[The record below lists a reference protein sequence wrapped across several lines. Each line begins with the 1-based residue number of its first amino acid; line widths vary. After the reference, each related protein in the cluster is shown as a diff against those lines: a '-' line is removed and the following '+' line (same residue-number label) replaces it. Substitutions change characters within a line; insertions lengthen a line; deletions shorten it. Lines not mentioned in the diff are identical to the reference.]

1 MQSNINSLLLYEEID
16 QIAILTLNRPKQQN
30 ALSSELM
37 KELLQTLNSIEDNKK
52 IKVVTILSNGN
63 NFCAGH
69 DLKEL
74 KIDKSE
80 ERFKKLFELCSELM
94 LKIVKLPKPVI
105 AGVQGIATAAGC
117 QLVASCDLAIAS
129 NNSKFATPGVNI
141 GLFCSTPMV
150 AVSRNVNR
158 KQTMEMLLL
167 GEFITP
173 SKAQEIGL
181 INKIVSDKDLKE
193 ETIKMAKV
201 IASKSPATVA
211 IGKEAFYKQLEMN
224 IEEAYKYTSQVMS
237 RNMIEKDAQEGISA
251 FIENR
256 DPKWSDK

>member
-1 MQSNINSLLLYEEID
+1 MSSDINDLLLYEEINE
-16 QIAILTLNRPKQQN
+16 IAVLTLNRPKQQN
-30 ALSSELM
+30 ALSSVLM
-37 KELLQTLNSIEDNKK
+37 NKILIKLNDIENNKN
-52 IKVVTILSNGN
+52 IKAVTIFANGN

-74 KIDKSE
+74 KIDKNE
-80 ERFKKLFELCSELM
+80 ERFKHLFNLCSELM

-117 QLVASCDLAIAS
+117 QLVASCDLALAAD
-129 NNSKFATPGVNI
+129 NATFATPGVNI

-167 GEFITP
+167 GEFVTA

-181 INKIVSDKDLKE
+181 INKVVNNEVLKQ
-193 ETIKMAKV
+193 ETMK
-201 IASKSPATVA
+201 IAQIIALKSPTTVA
-211 IGKEAFYKQLEMN
+211 IGKKAFYNQLEMN
-224 IEEAYKYTSQVMS
+224 IEDAYKYTSKVMIT
-237 RNMIEKDAQEGISA
+237 NMLKKDAQEGISA
-251 FIENR
+251 FLENR
-256 DPKWSDK
+256 NPKWSDK